1 MLPSPMT
8 MRDPREGRSASRRK
22 MYMESKEMHQ
32 PKEKQIHE
40 LDSYMQ
46 ELTGDITEMIRDAS
60 PEERQ
65 ML

>member
-1 MLPSPMT
+1 
-8 MRDPREGRSASRRK
+8 
-22 MYMESKEMHQ
+22 MESKEMHQ